1 MFALDHSIDGF
12 LHPEANT
19 TESKLIW
26 AKRAPRTAAALLVGA
41 ALAVSGVLMQALSRN
56 PLAEPGLLGVNS
68 GAAASV
74 VVGVGVFGVSSPF
87 VQLWLALLGSGLAA
101 ALVFV
106 MGLVDSKP
114 NLDSTARLVLTGVAV
129 NACLGTITGIITM
142 FNSRAFDSHRFWVVG
157 SLENRTFEQVLSA
170 LPFVAFGL
178 LLSFMLIGPLRA
190 LALGED
196 AAAGLGVPVTM
207 VRGATIIAI
216 MALCGAATAIAG
228 PIGFVGLVVPHVVR
242 LLVGSDIARVLPL
255 SLVYGPVLVLASDIL
270 GRVLVMPSELEVG
283 IVTAFIGAPVLMVL
297 VLRLSTGARG
307 AKKGRMGEKAQ
318 AHDESGPAH
327 VSEHGPH
334 RAHPL
339 LRVVRLAYLVCR
351 PWFLRGFIVSVV
363 SRSVAGSAVAG
374 SVRIP
379 GRYRTPIPRTLLVVA
394 VLVVAAVASLVFG
407 SYQMSPDQVFR
418 LIFQGEG
425 TEIERQLVLN
435 QRLPRML
442 AAVVVGAALGL
453 SGAIFQSVSRNA
465 LGSPDIIGFTVGSA
479 TGALSVVL
487 IGSLSSTGV
496 GMGMGAIIGGFAT
509 AAVVMLLAGAR
520 GGATMGQ
527 KMVLIGIAVSAILS
541 SVNDYLI
548 TRGDLEKAEAAKT
561 WQHGSLN
568 ALSWNQM
575 SVQAVL
581 LLVAIPLVLMLT
593 HRLRVLELG
602 DDLAAGLGLP
612 VKRTVNLLVA
622 AAVLLVAVAISVAG
636 PIGFWRWLPRRLRAA
651 CGTLRVWRCGIRR
664 CWVR

>member
-1 MFALDHSIDGF
+1 M
-12 LHPEANT
+12 
-19 TESKLIW
+19 
-26 AKRAPRTAAALLVGA
+26 
-41 ALAVSGVLMQALSRN
+41 
-56 PLAEPGLLGVNS
+56 
-68 GAAASV
+68 
-74 VVGVGVFGVSSPF
+74 
-87 VQLWLALLGSGLAA
+87 
-101 ALVFV
+101 
-106 MGLVDSKP
+106 
-114 NLDSTARLVLTGVAV
+114 
-129 NACLGTITGIITM
+129 
-142 FNSRAFDSHRFWVVG
+142 
-157 SLENRTFEQVLSA
+157 
-170 LPFVAFGL
+170 
-178 LLSFMLIGPLRA
+178 
-190 LALGED
+190 
-196 AAAGLGVPVTM
+196 
-207 VRGATIIAI
+207 
-216 MALCGAATAIAG
+216 
-228 PIGFVGLVVPHVVR
+228 
-242 LLVGSDIARVLPL
+242 
-255 SLVYGPVLVLASDIL
+255 
-270 GRVLVMPSELEVG
+270 
-283 IVTAFIGAPVLMVL
+283 
-297 VLRLSTGARG
+297 
-307 AKKGRMGEKAQ
+307 
-318 AHDESGPAH
+318 
-327 VSEHGPH
+327 
-334 RAHPL
+334 
-339 LRVVRLAYLVCR
+339 
-351 PWFLRGFIVSVV
+351 SVV

-425 TEIERQLVLN
+425 TEIERHLVLN

-496 GMGMGAIIGGFAT
+496 GMGLGAIIGGFAT
-509 AAVVMLLAGAR
+509 AAVVMLLAGVR

-527 KMVLIGIAVSAILS
+527 KMVLIGIAVSAMLS

-612 VKRTVNLLVA
+612 VKRTVNMLVA

-636 PIGFWRWLPRRLRAA
+636 PIGFLALVAPQIARRLWNTPGMAMWHSALLGSVILVLADFVSARALA
-651 CGTLRVWRCGIRR
+651 PFQIPVGLVTGALGGVYMLWLLYRQR
-664 CWVR
+664 

>member
-1 MFALDHSIDGF
+1 M
-12 LHPEANT
+12 
-19 TESKLIW
+19 
-26 AKRAPRTAAALLVGA
+26 
-41 ALAVSGVLMQALSRN
+41 
-56 PLAEPGLLGVNS
+56 
-68 GAAASV
+68 
-74 VVGVGVFGVSSPF
+74 
-87 VQLWLALLGSGLAA
+87 
-101 ALVFV
+101 
-106 MGLVDSKP
+106 
-114 NLDSTARLVLTGVAV
+114 
-129 NACLGTITGIITM
+129 
-142 FNSRAFDSHRFWVVG
+142 
-157 SLENRTFEQVLSA
+157 
-170 LPFVAFGL
+170 
-178 LLSFMLIGPLRA
+178 
-190 LALGED
+190 
-196 AAAGLGVPVTM
+196 
-207 VRGATIIAI
+207 
-216 MALCGAATAIAG
+216 
-228 PIGFVGLVVPHVVR
+228 
-242 LLVGSDIARVLPL
+242 
-255 SLVYGPVLVLASDIL
+255 
-270 GRVLVMPSELEVG
+270 
-283 IVTAFIGAPVLMVL
+283 
-297 VLRLSTGARG
+297 
-307 AKKGRMGEKAQ
+307 
-318 AHDESGPAH
+318 
-327 VSEHGPH
+327 
-334 RAHPL
+334 
-339 LRVVRLAYLVCR
+339 
-351 PWFLRGFIVSVV
+351 SVV
-363 SRSVAGSAVAG
+363 SRSVAGSVVAD

-509 AAVVMLLAGAR
+509 AAVVMLLAGVR

-527 KMVLIGIAVSAILS
+527 KMVLIGIAVSAMLS

-568 ALSWNQM
+568 ALSWNQV

-612 VKRTVNLLVA
+612 VKRTVNMLVA

-636 PIGFWRWLPRRLRAA
+636 PIGFLALVAPQIARRLWNTPGMAMWHSALLGSVILVLADFVSARALA
-651 CGTLRVWRCGIRR
+651 PFQIPVGLVTGALGGVYMLWLLHRQR
-664 CWVR
+664 

>member
-1 MFALDHSIDGF
+1 M
-12 LHPEANT
+12 
-19 TESKLIW
+19 
-26 AKRAPRTAAALLVGA
+26 
-41 ALAVSGVLMQALSRN
+41 
-56 PLAEPGLLGVNS
+56 
-68 GAAASV
+68 
-74 VVGVGVFGVSSPF
+74 
-87 VQLWLALLGSGLAA
+87 
-101 ALVFV
+101 
-106 MGLVDSKP
+106 
-114 NLDSTARLVLTGVAV
+114 
-129 NACLGTITGIITM
+129 
-142 FNSRAFDSHRFWVVG
+142 
-157 SLENRTFEQVLSA
+157 
-170 LPFVAFGL
+170 
-178 LLSFMLIGPLRA
+178 
-190 LALGED
+190 
-196 AAAGLGVPVTM
+196 
-207 VRGATIIAI
+207 
-216 MALCGAATAIAG
+216 
-228 PIGFVGLVVPHVVR
+228 
-242 LLVGSDIARVLPL
+242 
-255 SLVYGPVLVLASDIL
+255 
-270 GRVLVMPSELEVG
+270 
-283 IVTAFIGAPVLMVL
+283 
-297 VLRLSTGARG
+297 
-307 AKKGRMGEKAQ
+307 
-318 AHDESGPAH
+318 
-327 VSEHGPH
+327 
-334 RAHPL
+334 
-339 LRVVRLAYLVCR
+339 
-351 PWFLRGFIVSVV
+351 SVV
-363 SRSVAGSAVAG
+363 SRSVAGSVVAD

-520 GGATMGQ
+520 GQ
-527 KMVLIGIAVSAILS
+527 KMVLIGIAVSAMLS

-581 LLVAIPLVLMLT
+581 LLVAIPLVLLLT
-593 HRLRVLELG
+593 RRLRVLELG

-636 PIGFWRWLPRRLRAA
+636 PIGFLALVAPQIARRLWNTPGMAMRHSALLGSVILVLADFVSARALA
-651 CGTLRVWRCGIRR
+651 PFQIPVGLVTGALGGVYMLWLLYRQR
-664 CWVR
+664 

>member
-1 MFALDHSIDGF
+1 M
-12 LHPEANT
+12 
-19 TESKLIW
+19 
-26 AKRAPRTAAALLVGA
+26 
-41 ALAVSGVLMQALSRN
+41 
-56 PLAEPGLLGVNS
+56 
-68 GAAASV
+68 
-74 VVGVGVFGVSSPF
+74 
-87 VQLWLALLGSGLAA
+87 
-101 ALVFV
+101 
-106 MGLVDSKP
+106 
-114 NLDSTARLVLTGVAV
+114 LT
-129 NACLGTITGIITM
+129 
-142 FNSRAFDSHRFWVVG
+142 
-157 SLENRTFEQVLSA
+157 
-170 LPFVAFGL
+170 
-178 LLSFMLIGPLRA
+178 
-190 LALGED
+190 
-196 AAAGLGVPVTM
+196 
-207 VRGATIIAI
+207 
-216 MALCGAATAIAG
+216 
-228 PIGFVGLVVPHVVR
+228 
-242 LLVGSDIARVLPL
+242 
-255 SLVYGPVLVLASDIL
+255 
-270 GRVLVMPSELEVG
+270 
-283 IVTAFIGAPVLMVL
+283 
-297 VLRLSTGARG
+297 
-307 AKKGRMGEKAQ
+307 
-318 AHDESGPAH
+318 
-327 VSEHGPH
+327 
-334 RAHPL
+334 PL

-425 TEIERQLVLN
+425 TEIEHQLVLN

-527 KMVLIGIAVSAILS
+527 KMVLIGIAVSAMLS

-636 PIGFWRWLPRRLRAA
+636 PIGFLALVAPQIARRLWNTPGMAMWHSALLGSVILVLADFVSARALA
-651 CGTLRVWRCGIRR
+651 PFQIPVGLVTGALGGVYMLWLLYRQR
-664 CWVR
+664 

>member
-1 MFALDHSIDGF
+1 M
-12 LHPEANT
+12 
-19 TESKLIW
+19 
-26 AKRAPRTAAALLVGA
+26 
-41 ALAVSGVLMQALSRN
+41 
-56 PLAEPGLLGVNS
+56 
-68 GAAASV
+68 
-74 VVGVGVFGVSSPF
+74 
-87 VQLWLALLGSGLAA
+87 
-101 ALVFV
+101 
-106 MGLVDSKP
+106 
-114 NLDSTARLVLTGVAV
+114 
-129 NACLGTITGIITM
+129 
-142 FNSRAFDSHRFWVVG
+142 
-157 SLENRTFEQVLSA
+157 
-170 LPFVAFGL
+170 
-178 LLSFMLIGPLRA
+178 
-190 LALGED
+190 
-196 AAAGLGVPVTM
+196 
-207 VRGATIIAI
+207 
-216 MALCGAATAIAG
+216 
-228 PIGFVGLVVPHVVR
+228 
-242 LLVGSDIARVLPL
+242 
-255 SLVYGPVLVLASDIL
+255 
-270 GRVLVMPSELEVG
+270 
-283 IVTAFIGAPVLMVL
+283 
-297 VLRLSTGARG
+297 
-307 AKKGRMGEKAQ
+307 
-318 AHDESGPAH
+318 
-327 VSEHGPH
+327 
-334 RAHPL
+334 
-339 LRVVRLAYLVCR
+339 
-351 PWFLRGFIVSVV
+351 SVV
-363 SRSVAGSAVAG
+363 SRSVAGSVVAG

-394 VLVVAAVASLVFG
+394 VLVVAAVASLVVG

-418 LIFQGEG
+418 LSVQGEG

-509 AAVVMLLAGAR
+509 AAVVMLLAGVR

-527 KMVLIGIAVSAILS
+527 KMVLIGIAVSAMLS

-612 VKRTVNLLVA
+612 VKRTVNMLVA

-636 PIGFWRWLPRRLRAA
+636 PIGFLALVAPQIARRLWNTPGMAMWHSALLGSVILVLADFVSARALA
-651 CGTLRVWRCGIRR
+651 PFQIPVGLVTGALGGVYMLWLLYRQR
-664 CWVR
+664 